1 MKKLKNYTITI
12 ENEFIFPVTVNI
24 KVKMIS
30 HIGMSYKFSIVV
42 YRDGQFLDLRSL
54 TTNEVNN
61 LRIVIEQQFNG
72 NLYDHITTSV
82 EVTNQNKYG
91 ELNMDTEVNDP
102 SVQTFLEF
110 WVSPRMMRVS
120 QDTQVRLELVKQHP
134 Y

>member
-1 MKKLKNYTITI
+1 M
-12 ENEFIFPVTVNI
+12 NI

-82 EVTNQNKYG
+82 ELSNQDRYG
-91 ELNMDTEVNDP
+91 DLGMDTELDDP